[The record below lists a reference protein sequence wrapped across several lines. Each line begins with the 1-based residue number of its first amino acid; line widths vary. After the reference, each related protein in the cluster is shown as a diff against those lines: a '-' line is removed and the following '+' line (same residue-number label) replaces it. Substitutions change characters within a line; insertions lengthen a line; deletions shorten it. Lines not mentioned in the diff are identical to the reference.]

1 MDSKHYRETAPS
13 VKSSSSLQPSTLEAP
28 AAKSTAGEL
37 SKDNPSDAATPA
49 NTPHEVSDGGK
60 LTEASDS
67 SVPTVAAS
75 FPPPAQ
81 LASNQSTGPN
91 DPLRFSPT
99 TPPNP
104 YGRYE
109 FELARSTDGT
119 GFAVFRGKGS
129 NAVAMPIN
137 GEQFSGYLTS
147 RLYEKGS
154 DPNPFMVKDLIQKF
168 DFHAK
173 YHGKVV
179 QVWIRVAQIEGGVEI
194 ALHNAADTRIRVSST
209 GWWVVEHDSETVFQ
223 KRATSLP
230 LSRPSNISALHLL
243 RRYANVGDEQVLLL
257 YAYLT
262 YILCSPKCKGSKYVV
277 LVLQGDQGTGKSLLC
292 RLLQLIIDPSVLELQ
307 AFPSNSKDL
316 PIILSNCH
324 LVVFDNVRSFSP
336 AVSDLLCTASTGG
349 NISSRALYTNDTLH
363 VLSLHGAIIL
373 NGIHGFVVHSDLAQ
387 RCLTIR
393 TLPIDGEQR
402 IPEAELLKNFE
413 RDLPDIFAGLLDL
426 SSKIM
431 AQLPN
436 AIVTHPERMI
446 EFSQWI
452 AAMELA
458 LELPQGEVQST
469 YSRILNEAQLDT
481 LLDNNLAS
489 AVIKFVSEQ
498 LDKRWRGT
506 PAALL
511 QDLEEGKSPREL
523 NSPDWPRNPI
533 QLSKRLKS
541 LKASLDSQGVKVEIT
556 RGKTRQII
564 ITNVGD
570 LDSSEIY

>member
-1 MDSKHYRETAPS
+1 MDGTYDPQDQISE
-13 VKSSSSLQPSTLEAP
+13 
-28 AAKSTAGEL
+28 
-37 SKDNPSDAATPA
+37 TPA
-49 NTPHEVSDGGK
+49 PVTKLKKQPVASTPADTPQAVSDGGISPG
-60 LTEASDS
+60 ASDS
-67 SVPTVAAS
+67 SVPTVAS
-75 FPPPAQ
+75 TPPPPVP
-81 LASNQSTGPN
+81 LARNQATRPN
-91 DPLRFSPT
+91 DPLRFPPT
-99 TPPNP
+99 TLPNP
-104 YGRYE
+104 YERYE
-109 FELARSTDGT
+109 FELCRSSDGNA
-119 GFAVFRGKGS
+119 FAVFRKKGT

-137 GEQFSGYLTS
+137 GEQFLGYLTNW
-147 RLYEKGS
+147 LYEKDG
-154 DPNPFMVKDLIQKF
+154 DPNPFKVRDLIQKLA
-168 DFHAK
+168 HYAK
-173 YHGKVV
+173 YHGNY
-179 QVWIRVAQIEGGVEI
+179 VEI
-194 ALHNAADTRIRVSST
+194 WNRIGRIRDGIELALCDSADTRVRVT
-209 GWWVVEHDSETVFQ
+209 ANGYTVVDRDSETVFQ
-223 KRATSLP
+223 ERPTSLHLP
-230 LSRPSNISALHLL
+230 RPSNTSALHLL
-243 RRYANVGDEQVLLL
+243 RRYLNVSDAEVLLL
-257 YAYLT
+257 YAYIT
-262 YILCSPKCKGSKYVV
+262 YILCSPKCKGSKYVL

-292 RLLQLIIDPSVLELQ
+292 RLLQRIIDPSVLELQ

-324 LVVFDNVRSFSP
+324 LVVLDNVRSFSP

-393 TLPIDGEQR
+393 TLPIDGQQR

-413 RDLPDIFAGLLDL
+413 RDLPDIFAGLLEL

-458 LELPQGEVQST
+458 LGLPQGEVQAS
-469 YSRILNEAQLDT
+469 YSRILNESQLDT
-481 LLDNNLAS
+481 LLDNSLAS

-498 LDKRWRGT
+498 LDQRWRGT

-511 QDLEEGKSPREL
+511 KELEEGRSPREL
-523 NSPDWPRNPI
+523 NSQDWPRNPI

-570 LDSSEIY
+570 LDTSEIY